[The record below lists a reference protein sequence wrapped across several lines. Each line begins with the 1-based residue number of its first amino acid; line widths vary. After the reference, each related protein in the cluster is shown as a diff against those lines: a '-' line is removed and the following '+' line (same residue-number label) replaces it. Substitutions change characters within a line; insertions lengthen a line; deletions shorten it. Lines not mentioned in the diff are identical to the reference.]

1 MHPQFLFPKPR
12 TRRDTALL
20 RRNKYRLAELL
31 PIILPSKEQEEV
43 PFPAF
48 KHEEEAKSIPLNQS
62 NVRGKV
68 PLVVL
73 NSNEF

>member
-12 TRRDTALL
+12 IRRDTALL
-20 RRNKYRLAELL
+20 RRNEYRLAELL
-31 PIILPSKEQEEV
+31 PTILPSREQEEV

-48 KHEEEAKSIPLNQS
+48 KHEEEVKSIPLNES
-62 NVRGKV
+62 VRGKV